1 MKECIKC
8 KVELEVGIN
17 ISKSVFNNYDY
28 TCRACRKIETAR
40 WKEDNKE
47 SLQKYGE
54 EYRDANRDKQ
64 RERDRLNYQQNKEE
78 IKLRQREYYKTHPRP
93 KKEVIK
99 KPREKKSSWNERNP
113 GYYVN
118 YHRER
123 KKVDPI
129 YKLIYNTRS
138 LIGGSFK
145 RSCNGTYRKSIGTEE
160 ILGCTLLEFTEHIQ
174 NLFQE
179 GMTIYNYGQWEL
191 DHKIPISSAQT
202 EEDIVRLNHYS
213 NYQPL
218 WKKDNLKKSNKIVGY

>member
-1 MKECIKC
+1 MKQCIKC

-28 TCRACRKIETAR
+28 TCRACRKIETAK

-47 SLQKYGE
+47 SLQKYAE
-54 EYRDANRDKQ
+54 NYRDANKDRQKEYDKN
-64 RERDRLNYQQNKEE
+64 RYQQNKEQVKAYQ
-78 IKLRQREYYKTHPRP
+78 IEYYKTHPRP
-93 KKEVIK
+93 KKEIIK
-99 KPREKKSSWNERNP
+99 KPREKKSKWVERNP
-113 GYYVN
+113 EYYN
-118 YHRER
+118 QYHKSR
-123 KKVDPI
+123 KEVDPI
-129 YKLIYNTRS
+129 YKLICNTRS

-179 GMTIYNYGQWEL
+179 GMTIHNYGQWEL